1 MKYVLDASVALKWV
15 LPELLADKARNLR
28 DDFCKAVHELIAPDV
43 FTAEVGHA
51 LARAER
57 RGVIQPRAGSVLLAD
72 ILSTPPQLYPT
83 FPNLI
88 TRGFAIASSMRAGIY
103 DCLYVALAEQ
113 EKCDLVTADDKLVN
127 SLQSRF
133 PFIKHLST
141 FP

>member
-15 LPELLADKARNLR
+15 LPEPYADKARQLR
-28 DDFCKAVHELIAPDV
+28 DDFRKAVHELLSPDV

-57 RGVIQPRAGSVLLAD
+57 RGIIPATAGAILLAD
-72 ILSTPPQLYPT
+72 ILSTPPQLFPNH
-83 FPNLI
+83 PNLI
-88 TRGFAIASSMRAGIY
+88 ARGFAIASSMRVGVY
-103 DCLYVALAEQ
+103 DCVYVALAEQ
-113 EKCDLVTADDKLVN
+113 ENCDLVTADDKLVN